1 MDRQYRA
8 SRGHDVEFEDWLQD
22 TYSDIDDYFDG
33 GYDEEDREWIVKDET
48 TGRFVPSGV
57 SEKGPIGK
65 LKAFH
70 NINGRD
76 ARKFKAD
83 QMAHSVMENKTKIT
97 RRQLKRI
104 IRESLSN
111 NPLNAQLGGKIGNR
125 SGGTIDQQVRE
136 LVNAHYSLDQG
147 YDQEEITDA
156 NDTVQRLQSEMSPED
171 FKKATEIAKLCVYY
185 NEYATRA
192 DVDRVVEEIEAACAQ
207 LGLTAEDVI

>member
-1 MDRQYRA
+1 MIDPALVTLQLDTLKKGVN
-8 SRGHDVEFEDWLQD
+8 SRGEQS
-22 TYSDIDDYFDG
+22 YRS
-33 GYDEEDREWIVKDET
+33 
-48 TGRFVPSGV
+48 
-57 SEKGPIGK
+57 
-65 LKAFH
+65 
-70 NINGRD
+70 
-76 ARKFKAD
+76 
-83 QMAHSVMENKTKIT
+83 NKMKIT
-97 RRQLKRI
+97 KRQLKQIIREEYSSLKRRGL

>member
-1 MDRQYRA
+1 M
-8 SRGHDVEFEDWLQD
+8 
-22 TYSDIDDYFDG
+22 
-33 GYDEEDREWIVKDET
+33 
-48 TGRFVPSGV
+48 
-57 SEKGPIGK
+57 
-65 LKAFH
+65 
-70 NINGRD
+70 
-76 ARKFKAD
+76 
-83 QMAHSVMENKTKIT
+83 MENKTKIT

-111 NPLNAQLGGKIGNR
+111 NPLNDQLGGKIGNR

-147 YDQEEITDA
+147 YGQEEIADA